1 MNSQYQLIRANGAL
15 ADKNDF
21 LDYNYNLYSST
32 MLLKWLKVQLSP
44 NTTFDVTDN
53 HKTQAHIQILKVLKK
68 KLEAIAYLDK
78 EVLDRKERIKDN
90 QDNLNLVDAALILLE
105 NKNVINEENIENARK
120 TAFTNNIQDSISYW
134 NGHRL
139 DLVWSRNFIEVMLLA
154 SSTTLPALSRL
165 LATVAF
171 VNGILSYGLYFLRG
185 GLDVTKKV
193 KHTIQEHDFY
203 ETNGLTTWERLA
215 VQYKLRYARII
226 NDVVL
231 WGPVNLLTCHLLT
244 GPGLLGNLGNG
255 LTVFLLVGDLYMT
268 TVVKS
273 QSLHNFDRLN
283 REMRFQFGIATEED
297 RNYLDNLNKTPN
309 DNLSVEQKAEKD
321 LLTGLKDQD
330 QHKNENDGHLLHLF
344 DTLRVNQMAT
354 NEDFDLIIAYQ
365 TALVASFSLI
375 FVACLMTPLNMLL
388 LIAGSV
394 GCFFFQYLINLKD
407 MYLRLES
414 ETNVHNQHAIY
425 KEMIT
430 RVILQTLVPAAIIAA
445 GILVMPLLPTL
456 SVWLMFG
463 MCMTLAATMVTLSE
477 NLMSQ
482 YRLDAQQANLPTNVP
497 IAPTAEQ
504 LAALPDDN
512 ARRQAQLM
520 YQFEQNKYDA
530 QFSVYQNGQQSLN
543 QKLMSDLQ
551 YSALAITFM
560 AGVCTIAA
568 SATMMPLGVALI
580 ASSALVTAMLQL
592 PKNSNDAPQNHDDEH
607 DDNEEF
613 NPLLL

>member
-1 MNSQYQLIRANGAL
+1 MNSRYKLIKANDNAP
-15 ADKNDF
+15 ADKEGKNDF

-32 MLLKWLKVQLSP
+32 MLLKWVKVQLSP
-44 NTTFDVTDN
+44 NTSFDVTDDN
-53 HKTQAHIQILKVLKK
+53 KTQAHIKILNALKK
-68 KLEAIAYLDK
+68 KLEAIAYLD
-78 EVLDRKERIKDN
+78 EYVLDRKERIKDN

-105 NKNVINEENIENARK
+105 NRNAINQDNIEKAK
-120 TAFTNNIQDSISYW
+120 QTAYTNRIQDSISYW

-154 SSTTLPALSRL
+154 SATTLPALSRL
-165 LATVAF
+165 LATLAL
-171 VNGILSYGLYFLRG
+171 VNGILSYGLYFIRG

-193 KHTIQEHDFY
+193 KHTVQEHEFY
-203 ETNGLTTWERLA
+203 EENDLTTWERLA

-244 GPGLLGNLGNG
+244 GTGLLGNLGNG
-255 LTVFLLVGDLYMT
+255 LTVFLLMGDLYMT

-273 QSLHNFDRLN
+273 QSNHNFERLN
-283 REMRFQFGIATEED
+283 REMRFLFGIPNDSDNE
-297 RNYLDNLNKTPN
+297 YLNTLND

-321 LLTGLKDQD
+321 LLTSLEHQPRI
-330 QHKNENDGHLLHLF
+330 QNNDHLLHLF
-344 DTLRVNQMAT
+344 DTLRANQMAT

-375 FVACLMTPLNMLL
+375 FVACLMTPLNMPL

-394 GCFFFQYLINLKD
+394 GCFLFQYLINLKD

-456 SVWLMFG
+456 SVWLVFG

-482 YRLDAQQANLPTNVP
+482 YRLDAQQANLPTNAP
-497 IAPTAEQ
+497 IAPTAAQ

-520 YQFEQNKYDA
+520 YQLEQKKYDA
-530 QFSVYQNGQQSLN
+530 QFSAYQNGQQSLN
-543 QKLMSDLQ
+543 EKLMSDLQ

-560 AGVCTIAA
+560 AGVCTVAA
-568 SATMMPLGVALI
+568 SATFLPIGIALI

-592 PKNSNDAPQNHDDEH
+592 PKNNNDAPHNRDE
-607 DDNEEF
+607 EM
-613 NPLLL
+613 NPLPFGNRFYP

>member
-1 MNSQYQLIRANGAL
+1 MNNEYELIKANDNAPADK

-32 MLLKWLKVQLSP
+32 MLLKWVKVQLSP
-44 NTTFDVTDN
+44 NTSFDVTDDN
-53 HKTQAHIQILKVLKK
+53 KTQAHIKILNALKK
-68 KLEAIAYLDK
+68 KLEAIAYLD
-78 EVLDRKERIKDN
+78 EYVLDRKERIKDN

-105 NKNVINEENIENARK
+105 NRNAINQDNIEKAK
-120 TAFTNNIQDSISYW
+120 QTAYTNRIQDSISYW

-154 SSTTLPALSRL
+154 SATTLPALSRL
-165 LATVAF
+165 LATLAL
-171 VNGILSYGLYFLRG
+171 VNGILSYGLYFIRG

-193 KHTIQEHDFY
+193 KHTVQEHDFY
-203 ETNGLTTWERLA
+203 ENNQLTTWERLA

-244 GPGLLGNLGNG
+244 GTGLLGNLGNG
-255 LTVFLLVGDLYMT
+255 LTVFLLMGDLYMT

-273 QSLHNFDRLN
+273 QSNHNFERLN
-283 REMRFQFGIATEED
+283 REMRFLFGIANDADKE
-297 RNYLDNLNKTPN
+297 YLDALKAI
-309 DNLSVEQKAEKD
+309 DKDKLSVEQKAEKD
-321 LLTGLKDQD
+321 LLTGLEHQPRI
-330 QHKNENDGHLLHLF
+330 QNDGYLLHLF
-344 DTLRVNQMAT
+344 DTLRANQMAT

-375 FVACLMTPLNMLL
+375 FVACLMTPLNMPL

-394 GCFFFQYLINLKD
+394 GCFLFQYLINLKD

-456 SVWLMFG
+456 SVWLVFG

-482 YRLDAQQANLPTNVP
+482 YRLDAQQANLPKNPP
-497 IAPTAEQ
+497 IATTAEQ
-504 LAALPDDN
+504 LAALQDDN

-520 YQFEQNKYDA
+520 YQLEQKKYDA
-530 QFSVYQNGQQSLN
+530 QFSAYQNGQQSLN
-543 QKLMSDLQ
+543 EKLMSDLQ

-560 AGVCTIAA
+560 AGVCTVAA
-568 SATMMPLGVALI
+568 SATFLPIGIALI

-592 PKNSNDAPQNHDDEH
+592 PKNNNDGPHNRDE
-607 DDNEEF
+607 EM
-613 NPLLL
+613 NPLRLGV